1 MNKKNPDFISTTNA
15 CKLCRPLGA
24 VLAFRGVEGAV
35 PYLHGSQ
42 GCATYMRRY
51 IISHFNEPIDIA
63 SSSLGEKN
71 AIYGGGPNLKL
82 GLQNVTTKYRPKLI
96 GIGTTCLTETIGDDL
111 PSLLAEYHREF
122 TAGDDAP
129 PLLIRVSTPSYAGS
143 HMEGFHGA
151 VRALVEQLAVPP
163 VNGQKSAGKEP
174 SRAGVNLFPGL
185 VSPADLRLL
194 KDVLAEFNLPA
205 TVLPDFSDTLDGP
218 ALDDY
223 PLIPA
228 GGTEIAAI
236 AQMGQAA
243 ASLEFGRTIPAALSA
258 ADWLEKH
265 HGVPRLRL
273 GLPLGIRETD
283 RFMARLAELANPEAT
298 PPRTPATAEGNHQPP
313 PLLPP
318 RQAAARGRLLDAMVD
333 GHKYLA
339 GQKAVVYG
347 EEDLVV
353 GLVALLAELGVKPVL
368 CASGG
373 KSGQL
378 AAAVREVTAELL
390 PDSPEVHE
398 DCDFFDIAE
407 QTRQLQPD
415 LLIGHSKGYSL
426 ARELEIPLIRV
437 GFPIHDRMGGQRLL
451 HLGYLGAQQ
460 LFDTLVNT
468 VMARKQDLSPVGYS
482 YM

>member
-1 MNKKNPDFISTTNA
+1 MGKKTPDFISTTNA

-24 VLAFRGVEGAV
+24 VLAFRGVAGAV

-71 AIYGGGPNLKL
+71 AIYGGGPNLML
-82 GLQNVTTKYRPKLI
+82 GLQNVTAKYRPALI
-96 GIGTTCLTETIGDDL
+96 GIATTCLTETIGDDL
-111 PSLLAEYHREF
+111 NLLLAQYRREF
-122 TAGDDAP
+122 IGDDDSA

-151 VRALVEQLAVPP
+151 VMALVEQLAAPAESDSVS
-163 VNGQKSAGKEP
+163 GQAMPTEAGI
-174 SRAGVNLFPGL
+174 NLFPGL

-194 KDVLAEFNLPA
+194 KDILAEFNLPA
-205 TVLPDFSDTLDGP
+205 TILPDFSDTLDGP
-218 ALDDY
+218 ALEDY
-223 PLIPA
+223 PLIPP

-236 AQMGQAA
+236 AGMGRAA
-243 ASLEFGRTIPAALSA
+243 VSIEFGRTIPDNLSA
-258 ADWLEKH
+258 AGWLAAQR
-265 HGVPRLRL
+265 GVSRKQL
-273 GLPLGIRETD
+273 GLPLGLRETD
-283 RFMARLAELANPEAT
+283 RLMELLAQLAASRSAPTGCEESPTSAQ
-298 PPRTPATAEGNHQPP
+298 PA
-313 PLLPP
+313 LPP

-339 GQKAVVYG
+339 GKRALVYG

-353 GLVALLAELGVKPVL
+353 GLSSLLAELGIRPVL

-373 KSGQL
+373 KSGKL
-378 AAAVREVTAELL
+378 AAAIGEVTGELL
-390 PDSPEVHE
+390 PAGSSPEVYE

-407 QTRQLQPD
+407 RARQLKPD
-415 LLIGHSKGYSL
+415 LIIGHSKGYSL
-426 ARELEIPLIRV
+426 ARELAIPLIRL
-437 GFPIHDRMGGQRLL
+437 GFPIHDRLGGQRIL
-451 HLGYLGAQQ
+451 HLGYQGAQQ
-460 LFDTLVNT
+460 LFDTIVNT
-468 VMARKQDLSPVGYS
+468 LIAHKQDSSPVGYS